1 MNEIKI
7 IKDFFLY
14 VLDEDATAR
23 DINDFVIE
31 VQKDGGCPF
40 FVAFANEDGK
50 FSADNVLTSNNL
62 SCANTLC
69 FTSIGNI
76 MTCSLIG
83 LIERRKAE
91 LIIGKRYK
99 VKDIEDDWDD

>member
-1 MNEIKI
+1 MDEIKI

-23 DINDFVIE
+23 NMNDFVIE
-31 VQKDGGCPF
+31 VQKEGGCPF
-40 FVAFANEDGK
+40 FVAFANEDGQ
-50 FSADNVLTSNNL
+50 FSADNVLRSNNL
-62 SCANTLC
+62 SYANTLC

-76 MTCSLIG
+76 MTCSIMG
-83 LIERRKAE
+83 LIERGKAE
-91 LIIGKRYK
+91 SIIGKRYK